1 MKIQT
6 KQSGAILIP
15 TIIISGM
22 LLALALT
29 LTKIMSNEL
38 QFSADLLLAE
48 RSYFAAESGV
58 EQSLLSL
65 RDEPINWVDNFST
78 ELLGPATTIIE
89 VKNAKTEF
97 SFSLLPKTTIRWRL
111 GVDPDPEMT
120 VAAELVREFQI
131 TGTNISDDLQWKIQC
146 SVLASNGTEMLQ
158 SRATSNQMSGSD
170 TGVWDNGTTT
180 GTKTIHDFLAPMSD
194 ETLCFISLTNFG
206 INDILGTVTT
216 PENMAPAQTLVRA
229 IGRAGGREKIIEF
242 EYRQKNLNPFFDFGI
257 LHKN

>member
-1 MKIQT
+1 MKIKT

-15 TIIISGM
+15 TIILSGM
-22 LLALALT
+22 LLALALA

-65 RDEPINWVDNFST
+65 RYEPINWVDIST
-78 ELLGPATTIIE
+78 PLPGPATAFVE
-89 VKNAKTEF
+89 VENAKTEF
-97 SFSLLPKTTIRWRL
+97 LFSLLPKTTIRWRL
-111 GVDPDPEMT
+111 GFDPDPEMT

-131 TGTNISDDLQWKIQC
+131 AGTNIFGDLQWKIQC

-158 SRATSNQMSGSD
+158 SRATSNQVSGSD

-180 GTKTIHDFLAPMSD
+180 GTKTIHDFLTSMSD

-206 INDILGTVTT
+206 INDITGTVTT

-229 IGRAGGREKIIEF
+229 IGQAGGREKIIEF